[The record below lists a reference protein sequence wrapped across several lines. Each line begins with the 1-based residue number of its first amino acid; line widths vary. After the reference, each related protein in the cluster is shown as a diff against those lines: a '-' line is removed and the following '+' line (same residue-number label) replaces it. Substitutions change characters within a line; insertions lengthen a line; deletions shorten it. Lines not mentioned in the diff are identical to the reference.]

1 MGGFYMEKYDG
12 DIFKIS
18 KDEERAK
25 DLLDMAKERMDVVI
39 KSIPESI
46 PYKLL
51 EEYYE
56 VAVQLITALMY
67 FEGYKTLS
75 HVYLIEYLKKYNEF
89 NNHELEML
97 DHMRK
102 ARHGTVYYGRKEGG
116 NFFLNHENEIKILV
130 NKLND
135 LVESKLKS
143 KILIELFKKV
153 QRVPYQASKF
163 VKEEINE
170 NIKCGD
176 CRHKSELLFQLLN
189 KNKFEVKRI
198 KVIFDWKDLPLPEEL
213 LSILKKTGTVW
224 SHDSIAVKIN
234 KEWIKLDCTWN
245 LELKSKRFP
254 VTEYWD
260 GKSDTLQVTKG
271 KLQFYDADKYEE
283 KIKID
288 KEEAHKFADEFN
300 KWLTIQY

>member
-1 MGGFYMEKYDG
+1 MEKYDSE
-12 DIFKIS
+12 IFKIS

-25 DLLDMAKERMDVVI
+25 DLLDMAKERIEFAI
-39 KSIPESI
+39 KYIPKDM
-46 PYKLL
+46 PYRLL

-56 VAVQLITALMY
+56 VAVQLMTSIMY
-67 FEGYKTLS
+67 TDGYKTLN
-75 HVYLIEYLKKYNEF
+75 HINLIEYLKSYNEF
-89 NNHELEML
+89 STNELGLL
-97 DHMRK
+97 DNMRK
-102 ARHGTVYYGRKEGG
+102 SRHGTIYYGRKDGG